1 MVCRSEIKSRCP
13 PSIGRFMANVRLSQM
28 APLGWSGPSVP
39 VFVSHFWLTAPGWS
53 QNCHLHLFFRHSQFP
68 STASTH
74 WKHIHTKVFVS
85 PQYWLMEIVYVTLC
99 AGFKCNSFV
108 LKWYLAKHER
118 VLPLPQRLC
127 VHSRVF
133 VWLTDGGRLI
143 YQQDYTKTN
152 KRIPW
157 NLDGR
162 WVSAQIN
169 FWWESG

>member
-1 MVCRSEIKSRCP
+1 MVYRSEIKSRCP

-99 AGFKCNSFV
+99 AGFKCNFC
-108 LKWYLAKHER
+108 LKVIFGKAWKSVTFATEVMCSLM
-118 VLPLPQRLC
+118 C
-127 VHSRVF
+127 VC
-133 VWLTDGGRLI
+133 LI
-143 YQQDYTKTN
+143 D
-152 KRIPW
+152 W
-157 NLDGR
+157 WWAVDL
-162 WVSAQIN
+162 SAGLHKN
-169 FWWESG
+169 